1 MHAPLLGMSCWFVK
15 LGAKIMW
22 NMNQSGLLLLA
33 LLLSS
38 ACYAGEIEVD
48 SIWLRATAPG
58 QTTAGVELSIT
69 SKRAA
74 KLVGASSPAAQSV
87 EIHAMSHDNGIMRM
101 REVKAVELPA
111 GKHVS
116 MRASGYHLMLT
127 GLKAPLKAGDRV
139 LLTLNIKV
147 AETPVVQVETSATVQ
162 PLTAQ
167 QPVESLHSH

>member
-48 SIWLRATAPG
+48 SIWLRSTAPG

-87 EIHAMSHDNGIMRM
+87 EIHAMSHDNGKR
-101 REVKAVELPA
+101 
-111 GKHVS
+111 VS